1 MSLSTGGYGVRA
13 PDAAGTSSFAEQA
26 CPGAGPQVGTE
37 LVPPPGGAAPGGASH
52 ELSEHAVAGQSQ
64 ERRAVEIER
73 RF

>member
-37 LVPPPGGAAPGGASH
+37 LAPAPRAA
-52 ELSEHAVAGQSQ
+52 
-64 ERRAVEIER
+64 RRQGEQATSYRSTRQLVSR
-73 RF
+73 KDGVL